1 MVSPSLIWFFLK
13 RSSKFFSLIF
23 AFIAFML
30 LIFVQLSCKSSS
42 QSKNYALD
50 LRLNTESAIYSII
63 NTTFNSDDSTQ
74 GFADLKFKIGVSGIC
89 LENLPVTI
97 NTPFSSTVQCYKSN
111 YNFENVTLGD
121 TNLYDALNIKIVNTK
136 SSSSSSSSNS
146 TLASTQVNLLDLSK
160 HITNTIHPAL
170 TTASLAIHGVTFLT
184 VILTLLPKPWNLPFI
199 QTTAAFVSYLIM
211 HCVSLIVCGVNA
223 LFLRQISD
231 KLYSNL
237 LTKVSLN
244 IIKTKSGGPFQR
256 MIWISLLFQFLQASG
271 QTVSFIRFFYNMN
284 EEVEELKNF
293 TDKSKNT
300 DTNNINNSKYSLENS
315 NFNISSHANPFSDY
329 MSNKGEDVYDKYK
342 FSSSGSSAGR
352 RSTETAVNSNSK
364 KYNDLYYYK
373 V

>member
-30 LIFVQLSCKSSS
+30 LIFVQLSCKSPS

-136 SSSSSSSSNS
+136 STSSSSNS

-160 HITNTIHPAL
+160 HITNTIHPSL

-199 QTTAAFVSYLIM
+199 QTTVAFISYLIL
-211 HCVSLIVCGVNA
+211 HFFSLIVCGVNA

-231 KLYSNL
+231 KSYSNL

-352 RSTETAVNSNSK
+352 RSTETAVNSK
-364 KYNDLYYYK
+364 KYNDLYYYN